1 MVFGKLSKW
10 ESSVRKQ
17 MFNVCELSQEIF
29 LLPNLQLC
37 SLTCEMYST
46 LEWCCNPHRDESK
59 VFFGGLVLSL
69 FWYVDFCLFETSEGY
84 SVVAGSM
91 VSHCGGFFCCE
102 AQALGTW
109 A

>member
-1 MVFGKLSKW
+1 MGFGKLSKW

-37 SLTCEMYST
+37 SLTSEMYST
-46 LEWCCNPHRDESK
+46 LEWCCSLHRDEGK
-59 VFFGGLVLSL
+59 VIFFRPVLGL
-69 FWYVDFCLFETSEGY
+69 FCCVDFCLFETSKGY
-84 SVVAGSM
+84 SLVAGNM

-102 AQALGTW
+102 AWAIGTR